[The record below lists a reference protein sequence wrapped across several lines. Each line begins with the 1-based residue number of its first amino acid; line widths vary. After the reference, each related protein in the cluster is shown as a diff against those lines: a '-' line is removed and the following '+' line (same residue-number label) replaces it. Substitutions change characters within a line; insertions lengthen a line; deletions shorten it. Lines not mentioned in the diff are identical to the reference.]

1 MIQNVH
7 LAGDSAEAQE
17 LVDPLVVRVRPT
29 PEMKLQPCS
38 QCNIK
43 GNPHKRNLDII
54 PILYLFLLAD
64 GRMTIFNIRYTL
76 LGHVQVFHL
85 QLEQILSPAAGAH
98 LEDERI
104 PDVGHPL
111 RHRRNQHLLELIH
124 SEGHRFSVH
133 LRIPLLR
140 FLLHPGHIPFIGR
153 FLNLAEEHQV
163 IPERME
169 MNQYLPEGLFIQAA
183 LGPVPAFSIAT
194 RIQLCVFGI
203 GGIEV
208 FIYAELLKVRH
219 HLQCKVCW
227 FQTSLLPD
235 NQVTLQLPRERKR
248 LPEHPVT
255 EAAHLVLLI

>member
-1 MIQNVH
+1 
-7 LAGDSAEAQE
+7 
-17 LVDPLVVRVRPT
+17 
-29 PEMKLQPCS
+29 MKLQPRPQS
-38 QCNIK
+38 NIK
-43 GNPHKRNLDII
+43 SNPNKRHLNII

-64 GRMTIFNIRYTL
+64 GGMTIFNIRYTL

-124 SEGHRFSVH
+124 GEGHRFPVH

-153 FLNLAEEHQV
+153 FLNLTEEHQV
-163 IPERME
+163 IPECME
-169 MNQYLPEGLFIQAA
+169 MNQHLPEGLLIKPT

-194 RIQLCVFGI
+194 RIQLCVLGI

-208 FIYAELLKVRH
+208 FIYAKLLKVRY
-219 HLQCKVCW
+219 HLQCKFSG

-248 LPEHPVT
+248 LPEHSVT